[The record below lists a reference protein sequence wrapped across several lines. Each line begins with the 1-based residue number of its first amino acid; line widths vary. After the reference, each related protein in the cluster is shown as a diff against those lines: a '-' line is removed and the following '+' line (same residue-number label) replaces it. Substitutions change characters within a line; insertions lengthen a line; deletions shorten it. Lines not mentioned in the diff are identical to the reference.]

1 MANPPPPPT
10 PTTTPLNLI
19 ILSDN
24 FSQGPHPKHTVEKFV
39 TLLKITMSFLDLL
52 RVIINHILFP
62 KTQPPM
68 STKSML
74 QLFLD
79 RVMEAASY
87 PLHRPH
93 VVSKFS
99 QFVNIYQRLKSEN

>member
-1 MANPPPPPT
+1 
-10 PTTTPLNLI
+10 
-19 ILSDN
+19 
-24 FSQGPHPKHTVEKFV
+24 
-39 TLLKITMSFLDLL
+39 
-52 RVIINHILFP
+52 
-62 KTQPPM
+62 M

-99 QFVNIYQRLKSEN
+99 QFVNIYQRFKSEN